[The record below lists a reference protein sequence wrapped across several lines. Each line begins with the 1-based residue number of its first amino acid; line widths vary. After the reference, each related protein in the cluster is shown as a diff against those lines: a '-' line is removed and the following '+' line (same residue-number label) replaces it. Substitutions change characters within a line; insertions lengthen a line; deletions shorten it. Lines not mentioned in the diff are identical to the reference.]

1 MKTEKSCGAVVFTK
15 ENGQLKYLIEL
26 YEKQYFG
33 FPKGHLRSDISEKDC
48 AITEIKKET
57 GLDVV
62 LDSEF
67 VTYDSYPLTFKGLS
81 NVTKTIIYFL
91 AAYKDQMPE
100 ALDPEISKIYLMSY
114 DEAIKVLQFE
124 SSKRILTEAHE
135 FLLRT
140 TDILKQN

>member
-81 NVTKTIIYFL
+81 NVTKTIVYFL
-91 AAYKDQMPE
+91 AEYKNQIPE

-124 SSKRILTEAHE
+124 SSKRILTEANE

-140 TDILKQN
+140 TNILKQN

>member
-1 MKTEKSCGAVVFTK
+1 MKTIRSCGAVVFTR

-26 YEKQYFG
+26 YEKQYYG

-48 AITEIKKET
+48 VIDEIKKET

-91 AAYKDQMPE
+91 AEYKDQMPE

>member
-1 MKTEKSCGAVVFTK
+1 MKTIRSCGAVVFTR

-26 YEKQYFG
+26 YEKQYYG

-48 AITEIKKET
+48 VIAEIKKET